1 MSIYKSTIAALALIS
16 SLLLTPIGEVLAN
29 NDLDGVWRGELEIQ
43 SGISLTIGLTI
54 TNGELTLDSPNQGMF
69 GKAPTEYEVTANSVS
84 FTDADLSATFT
95 AVVKNGALD
104 GTFTQGKARPL
115 VLRKLTESD
124 LARMAFEGTY
134 TGDLVIN
141 RRNSLPLRLN
151 IAVLQGGY
159 LATLDSPAQ
168 ESYGIPISEVNVTTD
183 ALSFSSPMISATFSG
198 AAATNGEGGYA
209 GQFIQGQARPL
220 TLKKLQQGEDPK
232 KSPKPKLGDNG
243 GAAAVI
249 TPAGVEKTYFK
260 GHNNQT
266 QYEVGSVSKT
276 FVAYLLARQVVAG
289 KVALNEDANN
299 VWSAV
304 PGGITFG
311 QLATHHSGLPR
322 LPDGMLE
329 QADPHDPYVHYD
341 TEDLQQTLET
351 VVVGPPN
358 YEYSNLGYGL
368 LGELLGK
375 VNNQSFTAALEES
388 ILVPFEMAHSYVAL
402 PNTEQG
408 LTIGHDILGEPNSRW
423 HFQALAGAGAIVSTL
438 DDMVRYTQALMV
450 LNKDNDAAVQLMLT
464 PIQDIGGKTQ
474 QALAWIISE
483 DQQGKKFAWHNGQT
497 AGFTSFVGFY
507 LDGSRAVVALN
518 SQSVS
523 VNKEALDLL
532 SGASIDTLIGT
543 IE

>member
-16 SLLLTPIGEVLAN
+16 SLLLTPIGEALAS

-69 GKAPTEYEVTANSVS
+69 GKAPTEYQVTANGVT
-84 FTDADLSATFT
+84 FTDADLSATFS

-104 GTFTQGKARPL
+104 GTFTQGKARTL
-115 VLRKLTESD
+115 VLRKLTEGD

-198 AAATNGEGGYA
+198 AAATDGEGGYA

-220 TLKKLQQGEDPK
+220 TLKKLQQGEAPK
-232 KSPKPKLGDNG
+232 ESPKPKLGDNG

-249 TPAGVEKTYFK
+249 TPAGVETTFFK

-266 QYEVGSVSKT
+266 QYEIGSVTKT
-276 FVAYLLARQVVAG
+276 FVGYLLAQQVVAG
-289 KVALNEDANN
+289 EIGLNDEAKN

-304 PGGITFG
+304 PAEITFA

-322 LPDGMLE
+322 LPEGLLE
-329 QADPHDPYVHYD
+329 QANPNDPYVHYD
-341 TEDLQQTLET
+341 SEHLQQSLATVTLGT
-351 VVVGPPN
+351 SD
-358 YEYSNLGYGL
+358 YEYSNLGFGL
-368 LGELLGK
+368 LGELLGM
-375 VNNQSFTAALEES
+375 VQSQTFTSTLDKS
-388 ILVPFEMAHSYVAL
+388 ILTPFGMSHSYVAL
-402 PNTEQG
+402 PNIDGG
-408 LTIGHDILGEPNSRW
+408 LTMGHDTVGEPNARW

-438 DDMVRYTQALMV
+438 DDMVRYTQELMAL
-450 LNKDNDAAVQLMLT
+450 NQRNDAAVQLMLT
-464 PIQDIGGKTQ
+464 PVHSIGAKTQ

-483 DQQGKKFAWHNGQT
+483 DQQGNKFAWHNGQT

-523 VNKEALDLL
+523 VNQEALALL
-532 SGASIDTLIGT
+532 AGASLDSLTGA
-543 IE
+543 E